1 MISKLVARYARQ
13 KTYTRLYKVID
24 CKDGCSLTRLYA
36 MKSTLHL
43 TQYNSGA
50 FLLIVRNT
58 ILKYLI
64 VIFLKCICADVHKI
78 G

>member
-36 MKSTLHL
+36 MKSTFHH
-43 TQYNSGA
+43 TKYYSGA
-50 FLLIVRNT
+50 FLFIVRNP
-58 ILKYLI
+58 ILKYFI
-64 VIFLKCICADVHKI
+64 MF
-78 G
+78 